1 LFLCLID
8 RPNMQKI
15 QRTLWVF
22 TILLSKIIWAQS
34 DTLTTP
40 DPIKTGWSFGLL
52 PAVSYNSDMG
62 FQYGGVVNFFH
73 HGDGSNYP
81 KYNHSLFLEISRF
94 TKGSGINR
102 FFYDSEQ
109 LIPGLRTTADISLLT
124 EKALDFYGFNGYD
137 AVYNP
142 EWENDN
148 NPQEYVSRMF
158 YRHERRVFKF
168 TVDLQ
173 GKIKG
178 NHLRWLAGI
187 ALFNTQVAPVDID
200 ALNKGRDEQD
210 LLPDVPGLYDRF
222 VEWGVISNAEKEGGW
237 NNHLR
242 LGIVYDTR
250 DFEPN
255 PMQGM
260 WSEMILFASPAVA
273 GNDFG
278 YTKLSL
284 THRQYIP
291 VLPQKLTLA
300 LRAHYQ
306 GTLTGEVPF
315 YMQPYLISSFY
326 NAANTDALGGA
337 RTLRGVLRNRVVGD
351 GIVMGN
357 AELRWR
363 SATRTIFKQH
373 FYLGV
378 NAFFDTGRVVKKI
391 DVNTSGVPENEFSN
405 YFDLGAERFHSSL
418 GAGLRVVMNENFI
431 VAFDYGKPLDTRD
444 GNSGLYIGLNYL
456 F

>member
-1 LFLCLID
+1 MQNF
-8 RPNMQKI
+8 QKI
-15 QRTLWVF
+15 LWLF
-22 TILLSKIIWAQS
+22 AILFSEIVWAQK
-34 DTLTTP
+34 DTLVP
-40 DPIKTGWSFGLL
+40 PENIKTGWSFGLL

-73 HGDGSNYP
+73 YGDGSRYP

-124 EKALDFYGFNGYD
+124 EKALDFYGFNGYE

-142 EWENDN
+142 QWENDN
-148 NPQEYVSRMF
+148 NSEEYITRMF
-158 YRHERRVFKF
+158 YRHERQIFKF
-168 TVDLQ
+168 TFDLQ
-173 GKIKG
+173 GKISG
-178 NHLRWLAGI
+178 NQLRWLAGI
-187 ALFNTQVAPVDID
+187 ALFNTQVAAVDIN
-200 ALNKGRDEQD
+200 ALNEGKDEED
-210 LLPDVPGLYDRF
+210 LLPEVPGLYDRYI
-222 VEWGVISNAEKEGGW
+222 EWGVISDNEKDGGW
-237 NNHLR
+237 NNHLK

-255 PMQGM
+255 PSRGM
-260 WSEMILFASPAVA
+260 WSEFIFFVSPDVA

-278 YTKLSL
+278 YTKMSL
-284 THRQYIP
+284 THRHYVP
-291 VLPQKLTLA
+291 LLPEKKLTLA

-306 GTLTGEVPF
+306 TTIAGEVPF

-326 NAANTDALGGA
+326 NAANTDALGGS

-351 GIVMGN
+351 GIVLGN
-357 AELRWR
+357 AEARWR
-363 SATRTIFKQH
+363 SNSRMIFKQNL
-373 FYLGV
+373 YLGI
-378 NAFFDTGRVVKKI
+378 NAFFDTGKVVDKI
-391 DVNTSGVPENEFSN
+391 DLDLSGVPQEEREHFFNP
-405 YFDLGAERFHSSL
+405 GKERFHSSL

-431 VAFDYGKPLDTRD
+431 IAMDYGKPLDSRD
-444 GNSGLYIGLNYL
+444 GDSGLYIGLNYL

>member
-1 LFLCLID
+1 MRILYVLLFLPAL
-8 RPNMQKI
+8 M
-15 QRTLWVF
+15 
-22 TILLSKIIWAQS
+22 LSQN

-40 DPIKTGWSFGLL
+40 ENIKTGWTFGLL
-52 PAVSYNSDMG
+52 PAVSYNSDLG
-62 FQYGGVVNFFH
+62 FQYGGVVNFYH

-109 LIPGLRTTADISLLT
+109 LLQGLRTTADLSFLT
-124 EKALDFYGFNGYD
+124 EKAINFYGFNGYD

-142 EWENDN
+142 DWEDDTH
-148 NPQEYVSRMF
+148 PDDYVSRVF
-158 YRHERRVFKF
+158 YRHERQKFKF
-168 TVDLQ
+168 SVDLQ
-173 GKIKG
+173 GKLYG

-187 ALFNTQVAPVDID
+187 GIFKTQIAPVDID
-200 ALNKGRDEQD
+200 ALNKGKDGND
-210 LLPDVPGLYDRF
+210 LLPDVPGLYDSY
-222 VEWGVISNAEKEGGW
+222 VEWGVISEREKDGGW
-237 NNHLR
+237 NNHLK
-242 LGIVYDTR
+242 LGLVYDTR

-255 PMQGM
+255 PSTGM
-260 WSEMILFASPAVA
+260 WSELIFLISPDVA

-278 YTKLSL
+278 YTKMSI

-291 VLPQKLTLA
+291 VLPQKRLTLA
-300 LRAHYQ
+300 VRGHYQ
-306 GTLTGEVPF
+306 TTIAGTVPF

-363 SATRTIFKQH
+363 SNSRVWFKQNL
-373 FYLGV
+373 YLGI
-378 NAFFDTGRVVKKI
+378 NAFFDTGRVVDKI
-391 DVNTSGVPENEFSN
+391 ELDLSGVPENERAD
-405 YFDLGAERFHSSL
+405 YFNLGAEGFHSSL

-444 GNSGLYIGLNYL
+444 GKSGLYIGLNYL